1 MGVSPASKAI
11 RKLNDWQVGLIYE
24 MAMNFPV
31 ESLRKCYLE
40 YKNSTSNF
48 DDDDVLDMGY
58 SPEQLA
64 EIKGKR

>member
-1 MGVSPASKAI
+1 
-11 RKLNDWQVGLIYE
+11 